1 MIKVLNVITDT
12 NIGGAGRILVHYLK
26 NFDREKFDVCV
37 AVPEGSLLIPEI
49 RAVGYDVI
57 ETKYGK
63 DESFE
68 LPAVRELYGIIKR
81 LSPDI
86 VHTHSSLSAR
96 VAAYLAGVKS
106 RIYTRHC
113 AYDLPRSAT
122 SFPKKQI
129 SGLVN
134 NTLSTKIIAVAP
146 AAAKNLTDTGVDPKK
161 ITVIMNGVE
170 PVREAD
176 GAELLA
182 LREKYG
188 LSDTDFVCSICA
200 RLEDVKGHEYLIK
213 AAKIIAEKT
222 KNIKFL
228 IVGTGSIEA
237 ELHELANRLG
247 VSDTVIFTG
256 FMSDTAPVLGVSDI
270 ALNCSWGTEASSL
283 AIAEAMSL
291 GLPTVASDF
300 GGNPSVIGDGVNGIL
315 YEKKNEAALAE
326 AILRVWSD
334 KALYAELCEGARRV
348 FYEKFT
354 SGVMTRRLEAVY
366 AAEAERIRADG
377 KA

>member
-26 NFDREKFDVCV
+26 NFDREKFDVYV

-49 RAVGYDVI
+49 KAVGYDVI

-63 DESFE
+63 DESLE
-68 LPAVRELYGIIKR
+68 LAAVRELYGIIKK

-96 VAAYLAGVKS
+96 IAAYLAGVKS

-129 SGLVN
+129 SGLIN
-134 NTLSTKIIAVAP
+134 NTLSTKIVAVAP
-146 AAAKNLTDTGVDPKK
+146 AAAENLTDTGVDPDK

-170 PVREAD
+170 PVRAAND
-176 GAELLA
+176 AEKTEI
-182 LREKYG
+182 REKYG
-188 LSDTDFVCSICA
+188 LTETDFVCSICA
-200 RLEDVKGHEYLIK
+200 RLEDIKGHEYLIK
-213 AAKIIAEKT
+213 AAKIIAEET

-228 IVGTGSIEA
+228 IVGTGSTEDKLRTLVD
-237 ELHELANRLG
+237 ELG
-247 VSDTVIFTG
+247 VSDTVKLTG
-256 FMSDTAPVLGVSDI
+256 FMSDTASVLGVSNI
-270 ALNCSWGTEASSL
+270 AVNCSWGTEASSL

-300 GGNPSVIGDGVNGIL
+300 GGNPSVIEDGVNGIL
-315 YEKKNEAALAE
+315 YEKKNEVALAD
-326 AILRVWSD
+326 ALLRVWRD
-334 KALYAELCEGARRV
+334 KELYSSLCEGARRV

-354 SGVMTRRLEAVY
+354 SGVMTRRLEEIY
-366 AAEAERIRADG
+366 SKEAERIEAHG